1 LAHHDYSGH
10 GDEYLASSIKGEVKK
25 KHISFGWNFCGNNS
39 WILDLMLR
47 LAVGRGKIE
56 PWEAT
61 SHLESFILKM
71 RNVPPTELA
80 SKVGAGIVP
89 GASPEPRRF
98 TPQGK

>member
-1 LAHHDYSGH
+1 MRHADIRNTINVYEPNMDESKRHGH
-10 GDEYLASSIKGEVKK
+10 CKLVCLV
-25 KHISFGWNFCGNNS
+25 CGNNS
-39 WILDLMLR
+39 WIHDLMLR
-47 LAVGRGKIE
+47 LAAGRGKIE

-80 SKVGAGIVP
+80 SRVGAGIVP
-89 GASPEPRRF
+89 GASPEQRRF